1 MQGPIDD
8 LVRQA
13 RELEEL
19 VKVFPRAL
27 GADVERVTTQVDRE
41 AKGIFG
47 GIDQALSD
55 VNQQLKRLGGF
66 GGSGNPGH
74 NNPRSY

>member
-19 VKVFPRAL
+19 ARAFPRSV
-27 GADVERVTTQVDRE
+27 GEDVERFTAQVDRE
-41 AKGIFG
+41 AQGIFG
-47 GIDQALSD
+47 GIDKALSD